1 MNMEEND
8 SRQFTFTADEKETL
22 EKLNT
27 VEASVSSYIKGVQRE
42 LLATKYYSEFVI
54 NTKNGP
60 LTLNNVFIT
69 TERDQDGKLSYHFR
83 WIRENENGQQTVDE
97 SIIINSEGK
106 VFSIEELEDYFK
118 DLEIDIDELMSEND
132 KEQGRLKGIS
142 ERGDSEE
149 LKKALKSRAQGNK
162 KEEEEKDDGDKAEDV
177 EEDLESQG
185 EDLEISSYRK
195 IKDPAVAERMPEV
208 FGQGEEDGIAFSNKL
223 NQFVMITKQDGIY
236 KINDSLETAETAWR
250 SVISIDENGEKIEKK
265 LPHSL
270 MQVKNNDDKEI
281 AVTIGQYGE
290 IDIETVDVLPCQE
303 RIARG
308 VRTQGEGRDKEESYD
323 VRYAFENA
331 GIEYKHDLAH
341 QVNEIEEQNRE
352 AGVRDIDITEKDY
365 IPNTQMT
372 WGQLMQETG
381 ESLPVLVER
390 YNTEMAKAGAEPK
403 KVVETIEADYQNI
416 SHERKR

>member
-22 EKLNT
+22 EKLDT
-27 VEASVSSYIKGVQRE
+27 VEASVSAYIKESQRE
-42 LLATKYYSEFVI
+42 LLATRYYSEFVI

-69 TERDQDGKLSYHFR
+69 AESDQEGKISYHFR
-83 WIRENENGQQTVDE
+83 WIVENENGEQTIEENIVVDA
-97 SIIINSEGK
+97 EGK
-106 VFSIEELEDYFK
+106 VFAIDELGDYLK
-118 DLEIDIDELMSEND
+118 DLEIDIEELMAEND

-142 ERGDSEE
+142 ERGDAEE
-149 LKKALKSRAQGNK
+149 IKKALKSRAQGEN
-162 KEEEEKDDGDKAEDV
+162 EEKEDGDKTEDV
-177 EEDLESQG
+177 EQDLEAQG

-195 IKDPAVAERMPEV
+195 IKDPTVAERMPEV
-208 FGQGEEDGIAFSNKL
+208 FGNGEEDGIAFSNKL
-223 NQFVMITKQDGIY
+223 NRFVMITKKDGMY
-236 KINDSLETAETAWR
+236 KINDSLETAETAWK
-250 SVISIDENGEKIEKK
+250 SVISIDENGDKIERKV
-265 LPHSL
+265 PHSL

-290 IDIETVDVLPCQE
+290 VDIETVDVLPCDE

-390 YNTEMAKAGAEPK
+390 YNREMAKAGAEPK

>member
-1 MNMEEND
+1 MEKHD

-22 EKLNT
+22 KKLDS
-27 VEASVSSYIKGVQRE
+27 VEASVSSYIKGGQRE
-42 LLATKYYSEFVI
+42 LLATKYYSEFVV
-54 NTKNGP
+54 NTKNGSV
-60 LTLNNVFIT
+60 TLNNVFIT
-69 TERDQDGKLSYHFR
+69 AEKEQDGKISYHFR
-83 WIRENENGQQTVDE
+83 WIKENENGEQTIEENIVVDAD
-97 SIIINSEGK
+97 GK
-106 VFSIEELEDYFK
+106 VFA
-118 DLEIDIDELMSEND
+118 IDELGDYLDGLEINMEELMADND

-142 ERGDSEE
+142 ERGDSKEI
-149 LKKALKSRAQGNK
+149 KKALKSQAQGDREN
-162 KEEEEKDDGDKAEDV
+162 EDEKDDEEKAQDIEQ
-177 EEDLESQG
+177 DLEEQG

-195 IKDPAVAERMPEV
+195 IKDPTVAERMPEV
-208 FGQGEEDGIAFSNKL
+208 FGKGEEDGIAFSNKL
-223 NQFVMITKQDGIY
+223 NRFVMITKQDGMY
-236 KINDSLETAETAWR
+236 KINDSLETAETAWK
-250 SVISIDENGEKIEKK
+250 SVISIDENGDKIERKV
-265 LPHSL
+265 PHSL

-290 IDIETVDVLPCQE
+290 VDIETVDVLPCDE

-390 YNTEMAKAGAEPK
+390 YNREMAKPGAEPK
-403 KVVETIEADYQNI
+403 KVVETIAADYETI
-416 SHERKR
+416 SPEGNRG